1 MAGLTTVE
9 KWLLELERERVGR
22 YVKEQVQEIQVVPE
36 ICTKKHENKKE
47 RAERDRVFYDAG
59 RFAAGDRDTA
69 AQSANDRLHRSRKKA
84 GKNAN

>member
-22 YVKEQVQEIQVVPE
+22 YVKEQVQEVQVVPE
-36 ICTKKHENKKE
+36 TCTRKHENNKE

-59 RFAAGDRDTA
+59 RFAAGDRDIA
-69 AQSANDRLHRSRKKA
+69 AKSANDRLHRSRGKKE
-84 GKNAN
+84 KN